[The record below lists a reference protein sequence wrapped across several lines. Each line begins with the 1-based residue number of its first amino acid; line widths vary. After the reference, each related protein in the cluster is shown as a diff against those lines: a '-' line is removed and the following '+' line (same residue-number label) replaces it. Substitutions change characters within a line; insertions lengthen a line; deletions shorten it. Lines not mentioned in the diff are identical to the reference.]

1 MGAVVTD
8 SWSDTEEVRETL
20 RDAVAR
26 EVMGWTALRIDWAY
40 SGTTDVWHDASGLP
54 VLTRYSWQPDY
65 HDAQAME
72 VVDRMLALGYRFAMG
87 AERGLAFAAFE
98 TGSAPTRIEHRD
110 RRMAILRA
118 ALRAVR
124 DPFRP

>member
-1 MGAVVTD
+1 MTD
-8 SWSDTEEVRETL
+8 SWRDTEEARETL

-26 EVMGWTALRIDWAY
+26 EVMGWTALRIEWAY
-40 SGTTDVWHDASGLP
+40 SGVTDVWHDPSGLP
-54 VLTRYSWQPDY
+54 VLTRYSWQPDLR
-65 HDAQAME
+65 DAQAME

-98 TGSAPTRIEHRD
+98 TGPAPTRIEHRD

-124 DPFRP
+124 NPFRP

>member
-1 MGAVVTD
+1 MGTVVTD
-8 SWSDTEEVRETL
+8 SWSDSEEVRETL

-26 EVMGWTALRIDWAY
+26 EVMGWEALRIEWAY
-40 SGTTDVWHDASGLP
+40 SGATDVWHDPSGLP
-54 VLTRYSWQPDY
+54 VLTRYSWQPDC

-98 TGSAPTRIEHRD
+98 TEAAPTRIEHRD
-110 RRMAILRA
+110 RRIAILRA
-118 ALRAVR
+118 ALRAVSKGR
-124 DPFRP
+124 AG